1 MSKRASPDHPEP
13 SRDVSRALQAPRR
26 RFDLFASAGLRK
38 ALLLVWGALTL
49 AAAVAAV
56 LGFRIDNSVGV
67 WFDRDDPALVEYRS
81 FLRDFGDR
89 EWLLVVLERTPAS
102 PAALDAGRREVVAA
116 LRGTKHVR
124 AVLTAADVPAGSE
137 LVRTILK
144 PRPGSPNEALL
155 VQITNDIDAQDAY
168 REDLVSEI
176 RTVAEAAPTVA
187 HVRVAGIAVI
197 NGELN
202 RTARRD
208 MYLFLPAVTLFLT
221 LLGLLF
227 FRNVRDTLVLLAVS
241 LGTVV
246 GTQGLLI
253 GVGYPLNMI
262 TIMLPT
268 VLVALSV
275 ADAVHLIHVFHARH
289 AAGDDRF
296 TAARQAVR
304 KVIWPCAGTSLTTV
318 AGFLSFSRSSVGPVF
333 QLALFASFGIV
344 LAWVLTMTVAPV
356 LLAELWGER
365 LRHEAATNGL
375 SARLLDRWS
384 PVPIRHRGWVLAAFA
399 LGCLSLV
406 GLTSLNADTNYVKFF
421 RSGAQVRQDYRA
433 IQDEGFPQNPLNLV
447 FEAPRGTGVLTP
459 ENVLALTSF
468 TQRVRRIPGVHA
480 VLSPLMLAD
489 ARRMPEEDAGNMGGM
504 LSSDSRQVQLILMV
518 DYLSSKDLFALLDQV
533 RAVAAEVL
541 PSGLR
546 MVPTGTS
553 LLWAGMD
560 EGVIRTQKQSLG
572 IVSVVCLGLLFLLFR
587 SLPLAMLGMA
597 LGLLPVG
604 MVLGLMGFWG
614 IPVNLATVLIAGIAV
629 GLAVDDTIHFVHEYQ
644 MLRRAGADRAGA
656 TETAMKGV
664 GVRMVVTSCILVGSF
679 AIMGLSDF
687 LPTAQFGLLSSLTIV
702 VALLADLALLPALL
716 SWTPRLAVIPAWSG
730 SVAGGKVTVTRP
742 GEDSNV

>member
-13 SRDVSRALQAPRR
+13 SRGVSRALGGPRR
-26 RFDLFASAGLRK
+26 HFDIFASALLRR
-38 ALLLVWGALTL
+38 ALLFVWGTLTL

-56 LGFRIDNSVGV
+56 RGFRIDNSVGV
-67 WFDRDDPALVEYRS
+67 WFARDDPALVDYRT
-81 FLRDFGDR
+81 FLRDFGSR

-102 PAALDAGRREVVAA
+102 PGALDAERNEVVTA
-116 LRGTKHVR
+116 LRGMKHVR
-124 AVLTAADVPAGSE
+124 AVLSAADVPTASE
-137 LVRTILK
+137 LARTILK
-144 PRPGSPNEALL
+144 PRPESSTEALL
-155 VQITNDIDAQDAY
+155 VQITNDIDEQDAY
-168 REDLVSEI
+168 REDLVSGI
-176 RTVAEAAPTVA
+176 RTVAETFPTVT

-202 RTARRD
+202 RSARRD
-208 MYLFLPAVTLFLT
+208 MYLFFPAVALFLT

-227 FRNVRDTLVLLAVS
+227 FRNIRDTLVLLAVS
-241 LGTVV
+241 MGTVV
-246 GTQGLLI
+246 GTQGLLL

-275 ADAVHLIHVFHARH
+275 ADAVHLIHVFHTRRS
-289 AAGDDRF
+289 AGGDRV
-296 TAARQAVR
+296 TAARRAVR
-304 KVIWPCAGTSLTTV
+304 QVIWPCAGTSLTTV

-356 LLAELWGER
+356 LLAELWGGHT
-365 LRHEAATNGL
+365 RHEPAANAL
-375 SARLLDRWS
+375 SARLLHRWS
-384 PVPIRHRGWVLAAFA
+384 TVPIRHRGWVLATFA

-406 GLTSLNADTNYVKFF
+406 GLSSLNADTNYVEFF
-421 RSGAQVRQDYRA
+421 RSGSRVRQDYRA
-433 IQDEGFPQNPLNLV
+433 IRDGGFPQNPLNLV
-447 FEAPRGTGVLTP
+447 LQAPRGTSALTP
-459 ENVLALTSF
+459 ENLPALASF
-468 TQRVRRIPGVHA
+468 AQRVRGIPGVHA
-480 VLSPLMLAD
+480 VLSPLMFAG
-489 ARRMPEEDAGNMGGM
+489 ARGMPGEDTGNMGGM
-504 LSSDSRQVQLILMV
+504 LSSDSSQVQLILMI
-518 DYLSSKDLFALLDQV
+518 DYLSSKELFALLDQV
-533 RAVAAEVL
+533 RSVAAEVL
-541 PSGLR
+541 PPEIR

-587 SLPLAMLGMA
+587 SLPLAVLGMA

-644 MLRRAGADRAGA
+644 TLRRAGSDRSKA
-656 TETAMKGV
+656 TETAMEAV
-664 GVRMVVTSCILVGSF
+664 GLRMVVTSCILVGSF

-702 VALLADLALLPALL
+702 LALLADLALLPALL
-716 SWTPRLAVIPAWSG
+716 SWTPRIAAIPAWSG
-730 SVAGGKVTVTRP
+730 SVPGGEAAVTHS